1 MIPQELI
8 EVRGMSIISAMFY
21 SIVIFALGYVFNEF
35 RCYRRKQDKHN
46 EVVSSRIYVNEKC
59 IAVMKDRDKS
69 LKEVIEELKEDVGK
83 LFGKM
88 EDVRVE
94 LASMNGN
101 GLNKN
106 NRR

>member
-1 MIPQELI
+1 
-8 EVRGMSIISAMFY
+8 
-21 SIVIFALGYVFNEF
+21 
-35 RCYRRKQDKHN
+35 
-46 EVVSSRIYVNEKC
+46 
-59 IAVMKDRDKS
+59 MKDRDKS

-101 GLNKN
+101 GFNKN
-106 NRR
+106 NRG